1 MINTAPETL
10 KRQWQMLRLIPRHP
24 KHITATEMQQQLE
37 REQFTV
43 TKRTVERDLQALSA
57 VFPLRLDERSKP
69 FGWSWKEDATNF
81 NVPGLSD
88 NEALTFVM
96 VEQHLKSLL
105 PASTLAQLQSYFK
118 EAKIHLSDIKQQ
130 NKRMPSWLDKVRTVP
145 PAQPLLPSAVNS
157 SVQQAVY
164 GALLADKQIDIDY
177 MKRGEDKKSCY
188 RVHPLA
194 IVQRG
199 PVSYL
204 CCHIN
209 GAERTRTFALH
220 RIKSVAALD
229 DLVEIPAGFSI
240 DEFIASGEFG
250 FGNGKQIRLEAVF
263 QYGAGDHLLETPIS
277 SDQIL
282 TELGDGTV
290 KLKAT
295 VAETQQLVWWL
306 LGLGAGVEV
315 IKPISLR
322 NTLASTIAEMSQIY
336 THKA

>member
-81 NVPGLSD
+81 NVPGFSD

-105 PASTLAQLQSYFK
+105 PTFTLAQLQPYFS
-118 EAKIHLSDIKQQ
+118 EAQKHLSDIQKQ

-145 PAQPLLPSAVNS
+145 PAQPLLPSPVNPN
-157 SVQQAVY
+157 VQQAVY
-164 GALLADKQIDIDY
+164 GALLADKQIDIEY

-209 GAERTRTFALH
+209 GKNELVALS
-220 RIKSVAALD
+220 RYQS
-229 DLVEIPAGFSI
+229 
-240 DEFIASGEFG
+240 
-250 FGNGKQIRLEAVF
+250 
-263 QYGAGDHLLETPIS
+263 T
-277 SDQIL
+277 
-282 TELGDGTV
+282 TV
-290 KLKAT
+290 
-295 VAETQQLVWWL
+295 
-306 LGLGAGVEV
+306 
-315 IKPISLR
+315 IYLR
-322 NTLASTIAEMSQIY
+322 
-336 THKA
+336 K